1 MKSRRVHHGMQVIF
15 ENEVERSNSGGTGE
29 LDSLICTGRISR
41 HIEGKRYGKVRSRG
55 GRI

>member
-29 LDSLICTGRISR
+29 LDSLIYTGRINR
-41 HIEGKRYGKVRSRG
+41 HIEGKRYGEVRSRG